1 VLRTHFIL
9 IAVLLAS
16 AIALVSAQHRSRTLH
31 TQLEREHAHMRVL
44 ETEHGQLQIEQ
55 GTLAA
60 HARIAALAETRLHM
74 KTPARD
80 GIIVIESAVPS
91 P

>member
-1 VLRTHFIL
+1 
-9 IAVLLAS
+9 
-16 AIALVSAQHRSRTLH
+16 
-31 TQLEREHAHMRVL
+31 MRVL